1 VLRDLVLHVVTAEM
15 ASPSATGQEALR
27 AASGRT
33 AGMLRE
39 WTSQVV
45 SRGVTAQP
53 SFATSGPGAA
63 LYVIEDDVV
72 SVREALLYPVK
83 DEMWQLCGPGDLGA
97 LDATAPVGS
106 IRFASRLTRDAL
118 IGMPGDE
125 PVWTSSGS
133 FAGLLRLVPLQAW
146 AAGSHWGKTDLSTA
160 TER

>member
-1 VLRDLVLHVVTAEM
+1 VLRDLVLHVVVAEM

-33 AGMLRE
+33 AGMLKE
-39 WTSQVV
+39 WNSQVV
-45 SRGVTAQP
+45 AKGVTTQP
-53 SFATSGPGAA
+53 SFATSGPGSA

-97 LDATAPVGS
+97 LDVTAPVQS

-133 FAGLLRLVPLQAW
+133 FAGLLRLVPLQSW
-146 AAGSHWGKTDLSTA
+146 AAESSWGKTAPSTA
-160 TER
+160 KEP